1 MGKMPLGIALVF
13 VAAIGSG
20 LVGGIFF
27 AFSSFVMAAL
37 GRIPPAQGVA
47 AMNSINVTVIDPSF
61 MTAFIGTGVL
71 CLVIGVGSL
80 FMWNHAG
87 AWIAFGAS
95 LVYLLGCI
103 GTTMILNVPLNNQ
116 LASIADP
123 ATAIAFWP
131 QYLKLWIK
139 WNHVRTITAALS
151 AVLLSL
157 VLRRS

>member
-1 MGKMPLGIALVF
+1 MDKMPPVVALVF

-20 LVGGIFF
+20 LVCGI
-27 AFSSFVMAAL
+27 SSFVMAAL

-47 AMNSINVTVIDPSF
+47 AMNSNNVTVNNPSF

-71 CLVIGVGSL
+71 CVVIGVGSL
-80 FMWNHAG
+80 FMWNHAD
-87 AWIAFGAS
+87 ARIAFGAS

-103 GTTMILNVPLNNQ
+103 GRTMILNVPLNEK

-131 QYLKLWIK
+131 QIISNCESNGTMVGADASRPEPRATQY
-139 WNHVRTITAALS
+139 S
-151 AVLLSL
+151 ATVSN
-157 VLRRS
+157 